1 MKGVLTWIG
10 AIAVGY
16 VLFNSIARSVANN
29 LSLVKATVK
38 VGSLSFSGI
47 SLKVNLHIKNN
58 TALAI
63 PVDGFSGF
71 VHYGINP
78 IAPVDIRKSYVIQ
91 PQAISIITIDSLIE
105 FSKLSTAISD
115 IIKSGEYLNAL
126 KLKGQLA
133 YESISIPIDINLN
146 PFNA

>member
-1 MKGVLTWIG
+1 MKGALTWIG
-10 AIAVGY
+10 VFALGY
-16 VLFNSIARSVANN
+16 VLFTSIARSVANN

-38 VGSLSFSGI
+38 VGSLSLSGL

-71 VHYGINP
+71 VHYGSNQ

-105 FSKLSTAISD
+105 FSKLSTAIRD
-115 IIKSGEYLNAL
+115 LIKSGEYLNAIS
-126 KLKGQLA
+126 LKGILA
-133 YESISIPIDINLN
+133 YERLKIPIDIPLN

>member
-1 MKGVLTWIG
+1 MKGALTWIG
-10 AIAVGY
+10 VFAIGY
-16 VLFNSIARSVANN
+16 VLFTSIARSVANN

-38 VGSLSFSGI
+38 VGSLSLSGL

-71 VHYGINP
+71 VHYGNIP

-115 IIKSGEYLNAL
+115 LIKSGEFINAL
-126 KLKGQLA
+126 TLKGILA
-133 YESISIPIDINLN
+133 YERLKIPIDINLN